1 VAPLKPAADA
11 VILDSTGMPITEV
24 IERVLAVLP
33 ESLRPR

>member
-1 VAPLKPAADA
+1 MDA

-33 ESLRPR
+33 VSLQPR